1 MSKPRGPAR
10 GPAESRAHLLAELR
24 CHPAGRHVVRR
35 DSPERRRLKQAARQ
49 SVLAARLEGAPRR
62 QTGQVWR
69 LALDGQELGTPG
81 LVQSRHGAQEPERVG
96 MAWI

>member
-1 MSKPRGPAR
+1 MTCIFRRTARSSDGDALARSLPSKRMEPLVGLSSWSA
-10 GPAESRAHLLAELR
+10 
-24 CHPAGRHVVRR
+24 
-35 DSPERRRLKQAARQ
+35 RRRLKQAARQ